1 MKVLGVDP
9 HSVKPYG
16 WAFIEDGRLVSS
28 GLANIKQLFGLMD
41 SALFGK
47 VDLVAVEDQYLSR
60 NYKVAKE
67 LSTSAGKALGAA
79 ELLDIPAVS
88 VNVAKWKAAFRCS
101 GGKGSHVHAVSMA
114 LCLPCGL
121 GELGD
126 DEASAAG
133 IAWYAWSE
141 AMKKA

>member
-9 HSVKPYG
+9 HSAKPYG
-16 WAFIEDGRLVSS
+16 WAVVEDGRLVSS
-28 GLANIKQLFGLMD
+28 GLADVKQLFGLMD
-41 SALFGK
+41 SALFGRA
-47 VDLVAVEDQYLSR
+47 DLVAVEDQYLSR

-88 VNVAKWKAAFRCS
+88 VNVAKWKAAFNCS
-101 GGKGSHVHAVSMA
+101 AGKGSHVHAVSMV

-141 AMKKA
+141 AAKKV